1 MKWPL
6 LYNLGRAQ
14 REKRGQELTRIART
28 FFNMYCFCIC
38 NYFFVFV
45 FVKWPLLYNL
55 GRAQREKRG
64 HGQELTQIARTFLIM
79 NCFCIC
85 IYFFVFVKWPLLYN
99 LGRANRLG
107 ERMTKVEAGKGI
119 AAS

>member
-45 FVKWPLLYNL
+45 FVKWPPLYNL
-55 GRAQREKRG
+55 GRA
-64 HGQELTQIARTFLIM
+64 H
-79 NCFCIC
+79 
-85 IYFFVFVKWPLLYN
+85 
-99 LGRANRLG
+99 RLG
-107 ERMTKVEAGKGI
+107 ERMTKVEAGRGI
-119 AAS
+119 AAN

>member
-6 LYNLGRAQ
+6 PYNLGRAQ

-55 GRAQREKRG
+55 GRAHR
-64 HGQELTQIARTFLIM
+64 
-79 NCFCIC
+79 
-85 IYFFVFVKWPLLYN
+85 V
-99 LGRANRLG
+99 G

-119 AAS
+119 AAN

>member
-55 GRAQREKRG
+55 GRAHR
-64 HGQELTQIARTFLIM
+64 
-79 NCFCIC
+79 
-85 IYFFVFVKWPLLYN
+85 V
-99 LGRANRLG
+99 G

-119 AAS
+119 AAN

>member
-1 MKWPL
+1 M
-6 LYNLGRAQ
+6 
-14 REKRGQELTRIART
+14 
-28 FFNMYCFCIC
+28 
-38 NYFFVFV
+38 
-45 FVKWPLLYNL
+45 KWPLLYNL

-85 IYFFVFVKWPLLYN
+85 IYFFVFVFVKWPLLYN
-99 LGRANRLG
+99 LGRAHRLG

-119 AAS
+119 AAN